1 MMNDMTP
8 VQTSL
13 PNLRLIEPN
22 PLRDAPITLSWFE
35 SKYGKETLLLMGNAE
50 HEIGTP
56 SLKSEIQTLEE
67 FVNLREKNEQLTWM
81 IQTENKVIGVA
92 WIELVENHSV
102 QPPSVHLMIGNKE
115 YRGQGIGKAT
125 MLALI
130 DYIKKNIETPTI
142 YSRHLKHN
150 VVVAS
155 MNRTLGF
162 IDDGSSYIDENRLEW
177 QNVKLAV

>member
-1 MMNDMTP
+1 MTP
-8 VQTSL
+8 IETSL

-35 SKYGKETLLLMGNAE
+35 SSYGKETLLLMGNAE
-50 HEIGTP
+50 HEIGVP
-56 SLKSEIQTLEE
+56 SLESEIQTLEE
-67 FVNLREKNEQLTWM
+67 FIDLKEKNVQLTWM
-81 IQTENKVIGVA
+81 IQTENKLVGVA
-92 WIELVENHSV
+92 WIELVANHSV
-102 QPPSVHLMIGNKE
+102 QPPSVHLMIGDKE
-115 YRGQGIGKAT
+115 YRGKGIGKAT

-130 DYIKKNIETPTI
+130 DYIKTYIETNTI

-150 VVVAS
+150 VVATS

-162 IDDGSSYIDENRLEW
+162 IDDGSSYIDKNQLEW